1 MDEEV
6 RIGTMPSKLLD
17 FSLYK
22 EIAFFPSF
30 GQSTIYNLCDLP
42 SQCSVTNGEDPSCR
56 KHDLMAASLLPAVE
70 SSSSNRCC
78 THYSFSSDGEKLTM
92 TSKSFDFVYL
102 PTADIVCLDAF
113 YDDHAKHYVVCVG
126 LVKEDGTSFFN
137 IYAAA
142 TLSELPERCVCL
154 SELDYFPLQ
163 ATHVN
168 YISPTNRTPQ
178 CALLLSCSGGLPPPH
193 DLNQC
198 CVGPIQVYTRLLDVN
213 SS

>member
-1 MDEEV
+1 
-6 RIGTMPSKLLD
+6 MPSKLLD

-92 TSKSFDFVYL
+92 T
-102 PTADIVCLDAF
+102 TADIVCLDAF

-126 LVKEDGTSFFN
+126 LVK
-137 IYAAA
+137 
-142 TLSELPERCVCL
+142 
-154 SELDYFPLQ
+154 
-163 ATHVN
+163 
-168 YISPTNRTPQ
+168 
-178 CALLLSCSGGLPPPH
+178 
-193 DLNQC
+193 
-198 CVGPIQVYTRLLDVN
+198 VGDCIHANPIR
-213 SS
+213 